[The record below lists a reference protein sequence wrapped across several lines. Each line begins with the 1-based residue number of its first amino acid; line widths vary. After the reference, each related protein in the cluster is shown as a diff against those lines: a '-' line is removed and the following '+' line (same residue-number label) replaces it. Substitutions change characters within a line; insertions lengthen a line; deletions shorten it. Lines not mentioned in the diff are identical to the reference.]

1 MEDNKINIEGIE
13 YQIIDTIERM
23 TVPDCFVV
31 SANKIGSG
39 HGEAKFYIK
48 TRNSKHIF
56 DFFGSDNFNVK
67 CFIKKNDL
75 QKYMQDVKDE
85 YLNPEQ
91 NYQKKI
97 EFPDL
102 WKKRINLIEHLEP
115 IEFFNLTAQNQI
127 EGDRFY
133 VNSDKN
139 QKNNRPLYIGYQI
152 LREVSLPKITYLAAI
167 KLKDPENNIL
177 FYFRLF
183 VDYFGEIENKQTI
196 DTQVKEIEEAEDTS
210 VEKKLQLTTARI
222 GQGKYRQDLLNL
234 CPFCPVTLV
243 SDDRLLIASHIK
255 PWAKSTQEEK
265 IDPYNGFMFTPN
277 IDLLFDKG
285 FITFTN
291 DKKMLISPWLSKM
304 TCSKL
309 NIVPNKKYD
318 FLPVEGRERY
328 LEYHRNEIFKS

>member
-1 MEDNKINIEGIE
+1 MAESKIKINDVE
-13 YQIIDTIERM
+13 YTIIDTLERM

-48 TRNSKHIF
+48 SRNNKQIF

-67 CFIKKNDL
+67 CFIKKDDL
-75 QKYMQDVKDE
+75 QKYMQDAKEE
-85 YLNPEQ
+85 YLNPDQ
-91 NYQKKI
+91 MYQKKSD
-97 EFPDL
+97 FPQL
-102 WKKRINLIEHLEP
+102 WEKRINLINNLND
-115 IEFFNLTAQNQI
+115 IEYFNLIAQNQI

-139 QKNNRPLYIGYQI
+139 LKNNRPLYIGYQI

-167 KLKDPENNIL
+167 KLQDAQNNIV

-183 VDYFGEIENKQTI
+183 VDYFSEIENGNILAKQL
-196 DTQVKEIEEAEDTS
+196 DEIEKLDSTDED
-210 VEKKLQLTTARI
+210 KQQLAQARV
-222 GQGKYRQDLLNL
+222 GQGKYRQKLLEL
-234 CPFCPVTLV
+234 CPCCPITLV

-255 PWAKSTQEEK
+255 PWAKSNPNEK
-265 IDPYNGFMFTPN
+265 IDPLNGFMFTPN
-277 IDLLFDKG
+277 IDWLFDKG

-318 FLPVEGRERY
+318 FLPTEGREHY